1 MINTIGHGKI
11 PTIVVKG
18 PTFSPFNE
26 KESGIEINLLLI
38 NSAVTALVTNKPTKK
53 TNNHCF
59 RSFLNSFF
67 IFQEHRNK
75 ENV

>member
-1 MINTIGHGKI
+1 MIKTIGHGKI

-26 KESGIEINLLLI
+26 KERGIEINLLLI

-53 TNNHCF
+53 TNNHCL
-59 RSFLNSFF
+59 RSFLKTEF
-67 IFQEHRNK
+67 ISKEHQK
-75 ENV
+75 KKNV

>member
-18 PTFSPFNE
+18 PTFSPFKE
-26 KESGIEINLLLI
+26 KERGIEINLLLI
-38 NSAVTALVTNKPTKK
+38 NSAVTALVTNKPTRK

-59 RSFLNSFF
+59 RSFLNSLF
-67 IFQEHRNK
+67 IFREHNNK